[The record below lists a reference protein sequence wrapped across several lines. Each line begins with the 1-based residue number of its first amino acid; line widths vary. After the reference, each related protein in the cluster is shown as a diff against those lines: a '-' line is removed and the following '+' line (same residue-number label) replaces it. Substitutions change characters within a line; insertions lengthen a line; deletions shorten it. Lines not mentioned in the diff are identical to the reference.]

1 MNKPKLRK
9 VNTARRKKERKATQE
24 ALKKRASMILDIPE
38 ACCVC
43 ESAFDKRSKE
53 MAQTWQVVVFEER
66 KKIRLTCPSCW
77 KKVKTAVEET
87 NES

>member
-38 ACCVC
+38 MCCVC
-43 ESAFDKRSKE
+43 EEPFDKKSKE
-53 MAQTWQVVVFEER
+53 MAQTWHVVVFDN
-66 KKIRLTCPSCW
+66 KKTIRLTCPSCW
-77 KKVKTAVEET
+77 EKVENAMEET
-87 NES
+87 NAS